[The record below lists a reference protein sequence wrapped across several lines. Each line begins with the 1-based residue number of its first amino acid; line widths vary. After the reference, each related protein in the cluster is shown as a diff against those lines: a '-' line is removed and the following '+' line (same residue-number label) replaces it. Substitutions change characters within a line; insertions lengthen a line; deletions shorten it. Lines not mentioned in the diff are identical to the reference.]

1 MSLDKSIKYGKEHRR
16 EYYGSKRIDS
26 TCRNHD
32 SCPYCQR
39 NRLYKKRKQQLSKE
53 DDLNAT
59 ATISD
64 RSD

>member
-1 MSLDKSIKYGKEHRR
+1 MSLDKAGQYCKEHRC
-16 EYYGSKRIDS
+16 EYYGSKRLDC
-26 TCRNHD
+26 TCRNHG

-59 ATISD
+59 ATVPD

>member
-1 MSLDKSIKYGKEHRR
+1 MSLDKSIEHGKEHRC
-16 EYYGSKRIDS
+16 EYYGSKRCDRS
-26 TCRNHD
+26 CRNHG